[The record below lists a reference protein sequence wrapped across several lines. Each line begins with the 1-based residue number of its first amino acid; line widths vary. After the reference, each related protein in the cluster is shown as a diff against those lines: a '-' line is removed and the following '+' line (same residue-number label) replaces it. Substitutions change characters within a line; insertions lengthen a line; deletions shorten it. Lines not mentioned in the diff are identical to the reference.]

1 MYECGPSIRA
11 AFVPKQC
18 CYSAVM
24 ASPSTINS
32 MNQFDWRT
40 KTVLIHRTEMKLP
53 KELAKPHKL
62 LVEGRNQTKN
72 ELARQRES
80 YKKMVVEDRDAK
92 LRRHFLTTGELLQ
105 SLLDDAKV
113 VAPRPPKPLFI
124 PGQSI
129 IQFWAAWFE
138 KAEAP
143 VKQYSKKNRL
153 GWYSGEVVSRDGYE
167 SIRYAGIL
175 QPEQHLYRTYWWN
188 GRPERV
194 PESFLSAR
202 IVSSL
207 LDACLHS
214 NGKLKIQIEH
224 PDPDIHQNFNTSN
237 VNAKPAASV
246 AGSVDVKKRRR

>member
-1 MYECGPSIRA
+1 MVSPWKP
-11 AFVPKQC
+11 PKKFEEK
-18 CYSAVM
+18 
-24 ASPSTINS
+24 P
-32 MNQFDWRT
+32 
-40 KTVLIHRTEMKLP
+40 
-53 KELAKPHKL
+53 PHKL
-62 LVEGRNQTKN
+62 PVEGTKQIKNQN
-72 ELARQRES
+72 SRMLASTRFMKAADLESGQWRVYYTREALVQR
-80 YKKMVVEDRDAK
+80 
-92 LRRHFLTTGELLQ
+92 LR
-105 SLLDDAKV
+105 DDAKV
-113 VAPRPPKPLFI
+113 VAPRPPNPLFI

-129 IQFWAAWFE
+129 IQYWAPWFE

-143 VKQYSKKNRL
+143 VKQYRKNNRPN
-153 GWYSGEVVSRDGYE
+153 WFSGEVVSRDGYE

-175 QPEQHLYRTYWWN
+175 QPVQHLYRTYWWN

-207 LDACLHS
+207 PDACLHS